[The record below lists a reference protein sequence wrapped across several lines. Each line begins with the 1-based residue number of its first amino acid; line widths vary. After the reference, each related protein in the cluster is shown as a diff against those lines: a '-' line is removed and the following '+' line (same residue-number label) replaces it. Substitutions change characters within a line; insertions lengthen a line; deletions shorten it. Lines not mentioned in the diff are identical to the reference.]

1 MVMGKRKKIREQ
13 FDKLF
18 QKGDEKAIK
27 KMLKKNPWLL
37 DEVSHSMDTGMEE
50 QNQIIAALGVMED
63 ELGGSVPI
71 DEIIFSLRVD
81 FNIRKTEDDVHSILA
96 SVEKLNLVKKDI
108 NGWSLTIEGGK
119 ICDDYLNR
127 KLGKFN
133 L

>member
-1 MVMGKRKKIREQ
+1 MAKKKIREE

-18 QKGDEKAIK
+18 KNGNEKAIK
-27 KMLKKNPWLL
+27 KMLDKNPWLL
-37 DEVSHSMDTGMEE
+37 DEVSNTMDAGMVE

-63 ELGGSVPI
+63 ELGGPVPI

-81 FNIRKTEDDVHSILA
+81 FNIRKSEDEVHTLLA
-96 SVEKLNLVKKDI
+96 SIENLNLVKRDA

-119 ICDDYLNR
+119 ICDDYLN
-127 KLGKFN
+127 KNLGKIE